1 MRCSKLRVEPKMNHR
16 VGRLV
21 FGFSV
26 GLIIAFLSYQWIA
39 DTGPRVERQ
48 EQERVVIASRQHLLA
63 MLNLGQLEVVDPLS
77 PDRVVGKAYV
87 YPASDGWEVS
97 GFYRRDE
104 QDLWHPYLVTLD
116 ASTELVHLKISDTS
130 LLSRSGESGVL
141 EVLP

>member
-1 MRCSKLRVEPKMNHR
+1 MNHR

-26 GLIIAFLSYQWIA
+26 GLIIAVLSYRWIA
-39 DTGPRVERQ
+39 DTGPRIERQ
-48 EQERVVIASRQHLLA
+48 EQERVVVASREHLHATLD
-63 MLNLGQLEVVDPLS
+63 LGQLELVDPLS

-87 YPASDGWEVS
+87 YPAGDGWEVS
-97 GFYRRDE
+97 GFYRRDD

-116 ASTELVHLKISDTS
+116 ASTKLTHLKISDTP
-130 LLSRSGESGVL
+130 LLDRSGEAGVL

>member
-1 MRCSKLRVEPKMNHR
+1 MNHR

-26 GLIIAFLSYQWIA
+26 GLIFAVLSYRWIA
-39 DTGPRVERQ
+39 DTGPRIERQ
-48 EQERVVIASRQHLLA
+48 EQERVVVASREHLHATLD
-63 MLNLGQLEVVDPLS
+63 LGQLELVDPLS

-87 YPASDGWEVS
+87 YPAGDGWEVS
-97 GFYRRDE
+97 GFYRRDD

-116 ASTELVHLKISDTS
+116 ASTKLTHLKISDTP
-130 LLSRSGESGVL
+130 LLDRSGEAGVL